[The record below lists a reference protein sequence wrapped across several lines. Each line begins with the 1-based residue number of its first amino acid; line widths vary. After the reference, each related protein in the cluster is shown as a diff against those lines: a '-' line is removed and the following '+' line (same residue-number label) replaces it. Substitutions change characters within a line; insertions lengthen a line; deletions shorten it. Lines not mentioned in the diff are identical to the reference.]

1 MGNIYSYFTS
11 ESNYVTKEDLSHFF
25 QEIDKNKDNVITKD
39 ELDKYMKKY
48 SKDTKKWKQKYLNL
62 LQDYE
67 MLKQDSDAQNIEKTS
82 RDNEHLSSISLLAV
96 KDYVENEIM
105 KTDANSKYIPDS
117 IERKAYLSVYK
128 TILEALCQLSNSTE
142 LTLLNHK
149 LTLHLEPK
157 L

>member
-11 ESNYVTKEDLSHFF
+11 ESSYVTKEDLSHLF
-25 QEIDKNKDNVITKD
+25 QEIDNNRDNVITKD

-48 SKDTKKWKQKYLNL
+48 SKDTKKWKQKYLKL

-67 MLKQDSDAQNIEKTS
+67 MLKQDLDAQNIENTS
-82 RDNEHLSSISLLAV
+82 RDNKHLSSISLLAV

-105 KTDANSKYIPDS
+105 KTDANSKYIPDA

-157 L
+157 